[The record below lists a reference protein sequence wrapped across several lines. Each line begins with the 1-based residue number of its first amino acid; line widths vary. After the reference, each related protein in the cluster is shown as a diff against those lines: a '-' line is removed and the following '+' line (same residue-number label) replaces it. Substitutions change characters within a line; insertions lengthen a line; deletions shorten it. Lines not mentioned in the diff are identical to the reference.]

1 MVNDLFLHEYLG
13 RPENRVNVALF
24 SMLQQSW
31 FREWFLQSLGLP
43 LDSIA
48 YPPSNRND
56 CRPDL
61 KVVDP
66 ARLNGAAV
74 AWIEVELSKNT
85 GQIKDYGEK
94 LHPDP
99 IRRLWGK
106 RSHGGD
112 LSLEEVAEFLNEQ
125 TGLDPQ
131 TAVNVQ
137 QLVELIREGLEGHS
151 SSPGRSALTEEMRSH
166 PLVTALGNH
175 LGSRIRFDL
184 GRSEPPN
191 PGSFKADTTDT
202 QNNQGFSLR
211 VYSPKSSNRTL
222 SVMSISG
229 GRDRVYFPSLVK
241 LEKYLLNCADQIGAY
256 QAILRRMDLDITGLG
271 MNQRPS
277 LRLSTV
283 LAHLGDLV
291 PCLEGLADCCRS

>member
-99 IRRLWGK
+99 IRRLQWNNSD
-106 RSHGGD
+106 R
-112 LSLEEVAEFLNEQ
+112 LSLEFQKAADSTFFLMRP
-125 TGLDPQ
+125 GPLPQ
-131 TAVNVQ
+131 
-137 QLVELIREGLEGHS
+137 
-151 SSPGRSALTEEMRSH
+151 
-166 PLVTALGNH
+166 
-175 LGSRIRFDL
+175 
-184 GRSEPPN
+184 
-191 PGSFKADTTDT
+191 
-202 QNNQGFSLR
+202 
-211 VYSPKSSNRTL
+211 
-222 SVMSISG
+222 SG
-229 GRDRVYFPSLVK
+229 
-241 LEKYLLNCADQIGAY
+241 
-256 QAILRRMDLDITGLG
+256 
-271 MNQRPS
+271 
-277 LRLSTV
+277 
-283 LAHLGDLV
+283 
-291 PCLEGLADCCRS
+291 